1 MDKAKKIIPWYI
13 KNTLSDIEKK
23 TVEIWIQRDPNARIH
38 HKSIQQL
45 SKALHTQTSQ
55 VPSPEINALLL
66 IQVKK
71 QPIQSKNNIY
81 PWLWSGPTMLLIFI
95 LLWLIV
101 QPVTQLQWSTNGN
114 APELFRIY
122 RSQTGDG
129 QYQLIEELPA
139 IPSKQIYQYSDLI
152 VVPGRN
158 YQYIIEVRDQSGNTS
173 LSQTVMSNSLMTF
186 AAQIS
191 ILITSIVLTF
201 GLVALTLEVKS
212 FPQLQLT
219 V

>member
-1 MDKAKKIIPWYI
+1 
-13 KNTLSDIEKK
+13 
-23 TVEIWIQRDPNARIH
+23 
-38 HKSIQQL
+38 
-45 SKALHTQTSQ
+45 
-55 VPSPEINALLL
+55 
-66 IQVKK
+66 
-71 QPIQSKNNIY
+71 
-81 PWLWSGPTMLLIFI
+81 MLLIFI

-122 RSQTGDG
+122 RSQVGDE
-129 QYQLIEELPA
+129 QYQLIEEMPA
-139 IPSKQIYQYSDLI
+139 IPSQQIYQYSDLI

-158 YQYIIEVRDQSGNTS
+158 YQYIIEVHDQSGNTS
-173 LSQTVMSNSLMTF
+173 LSQTVMSNSLMTL

-191 ILITSIVLTF
+191 ILLTSIVLTF

>member
-1 MDKAKKIIPWYI
+1 MDKVKKLIPWYI
-13 KNTLSDIEKK
+13 NNTLSDIEKK
-23 TVEIWIQRDPNARIH
+23 SVEIWIQRDPYARMH
-38 HKSIQQL
+38 HKRIQQL
-45 SKALHTQTSQ
+45 SKVLHTQTSQ

-66 IQVKK
+66 KQVKK

-81 PWLWSGPTMLLIFI
+81 SWLWSGPTMLLIFI

-122 RSQTGDG
+122 RSQVGDG
-129 QYQLIEELPA
+129 QYQLIEEMPA
-139 IPSKQIYQYSDLI
+139 IPSQQIYQYSDLI

-173 LSQTVMSNSLMTF
+173 LSQTVMSNSLMTL

-191 ILITSIVLTF
+191 ILLTSIVLTF